1 MKRIRRDWFFY
12 PQSDR
17 RVFLLVCCLLL
28 LSTGS
33 MVWLYLTEEE
43 DIIPQLTEKEQQE
56 FRHMANSMVKDT
68 VRRKRTPRPT
78 YRKTSRRRIETFAF
92 DPNTADS
99 STLLRLGFLPWQ
111 IRNIHTYR
119 ARGGRYRKAE
129 DFKRLYGMTEE
140 MFERLRPYIRIDSTY
155 RLVADT
161 STTRRPH
168 FGQER
173 PVKLAA
179 GMHIDLN
186 QADTTALQ
194 SVPGIGRGYAA
205 LIARYRERLGG
216 FVSTGQLKEIE
227 QLPDSLEKWFVI
239 NEKEVKQMN
248 LNHLNIDRL
257 RSHPYLN
264 FRQSRTILEHRRK
277 FGPLKSLRDLR
288 GYDEFSEKD
297 FERLQPYVCF

>member
-1 MKRIRRDWFFY
+1 
-12 PQSDR
+12 
-17 RVFLLVCCLLL
+17 
-28 LSTGS
+28 
-33 MVWLYLTEEE
+33 MVWLCLEEE
-43 DIIPQLTEKEQQE
+43 EEETTLQLTEKEQQE
-56 FRHMANSMVKDT
+56 FRRMANSLVKDT
-68 VRRKRTPRPT
+68 VRRTRTPQPT
-78 YRKTSRRRIETFAF
+78 YRKTPKRRVETFAF

-99 STLLRLGFLPWQ
+99 STLLRLGLLPWQ

-129 DFKRLYGMTEE
+129 DFKRMYGMTEE
-140 MFERLRPYIRIDSTY
+140 TFERLRPYIRIDSAY
-155 RLVADT
+155 QLAADT
-161 STTRRPH
+161 STARRPH

-173 PVKLAA
+173 PVKLKA

-186 QADTTALQ
+186 QADTTALR
-194 SVPGIGRGYAA
+194 SVPGIGRVYAA
-205 LIARYRERLGG
+205 IITRYRKRLGG
-216 FVSTGQLKEIE
+216 FVSTEQLKEIE

-248 LNHLNIDRL
+248 LNRLNIDQL

-264 FRQSRTILEHRRK
+264 FRQSRAILEHRRK

-288 GYDEFSEKD
+288 FYDEFSEKD

>member
-1 MKRIRRDWFFY
+1 
-12 PQSDR
+12 
-17 RVFLLVCCLLL
+17 
-28 LSTGS
+28 
-33 MVWLYLTEEE
+33 MVWLCLEEE
-43 DIIPQLTEKEQQE
+43 EEETTLQLTEKEQQE
-56 FRHMANSMVKDT
+56 FRRMANSLVKDT
-68 VRRKRTPRPT
+68 VRRTRTPRPT
-78 YRKTSRRRIETFAF
+78 YRKTPKRRVETFAF

-99 STLLRLGFLPWQ
+99 STLLRLGLLPWQ

-129 DFKRLYGMTEE
+129 DFKRMYGMTEE
-140 MFERLRPYIRIDSTY
+140 TFERLRPYIRIDSAY
-155 RLVADT
+155 QLAADT
-161 STTRRPH
+161 STARRPH

-173 PVKLAA
+173 PVKLKA

-186 QADTTALQ
+186 QADTTALR
-194 SVPGIGRGYAA
+194 SVPGIGRVYAA
-205 LIARYRERLGG
+205 IITRYRKRLGG
-216 FVSTGQLKEIE
+216 FVSTEQLKEIE

-248 LNHLNIDRL
+248 LNRLNIDQL

-264 FRQSRTILEHRRK
+264 FRQSRAILEHRRK

-288 GYDEFSEKD
+288 FYDEFSEKD